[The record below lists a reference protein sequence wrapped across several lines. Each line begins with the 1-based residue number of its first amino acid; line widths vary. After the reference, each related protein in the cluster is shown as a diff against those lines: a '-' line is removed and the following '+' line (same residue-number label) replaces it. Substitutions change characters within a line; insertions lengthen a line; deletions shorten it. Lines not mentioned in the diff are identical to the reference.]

1 MKAVSN
7 APMGARKK
15 EVPEMRKKRGPFAL
29 VAVVA
34 LALCCLV
41 SGVAYAH
48 EVPDASQPGSITV
61 SMTYED
67 EAVAGGTLT
76 LYRVGVVAED
86 DGNYS
91 FALADEF
98 AGSGVSL
105 DHLDAAG
112 LAESLAEYAASAGVG
127 GASYAVGSDG
137 VMSITGLEL
146 GLYLVVQTEAADGF
160 EAVAPFLVSVPMYD
174 EATGAYVYDVDATPK
189 METLTESPVE
199 PEEPV
204 EEVTE
209 TPASTTGTTSSTL
222 PSTGTPSW
230 IVPILAA
237 AGVGILLVGA
247 TLALGR
253 RARAA

>member
-1 MKAVSN
+1 
-7 APMGARKK
+7 
-15 EVPEMRKKRGPFAL
+15 MRKKRGPFAL

-91 FALADEF
+91 FALADVF

-105 DHLDAAG
+105 DDLEVAG
-112 LAESLAEYAASAGVG
+112 LAQTLAEYAESDGLE

-137 VMSITGLEL
+137 IMSATGLEL

-199 PEEPV
+199 PV

-247 TLALGR
+247 ALALGR